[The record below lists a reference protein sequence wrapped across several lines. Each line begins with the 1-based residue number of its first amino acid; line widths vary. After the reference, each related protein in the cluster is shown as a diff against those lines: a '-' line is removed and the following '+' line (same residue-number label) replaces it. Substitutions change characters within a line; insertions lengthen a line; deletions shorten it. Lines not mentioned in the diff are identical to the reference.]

1 MNPAL
6 IVLIVI
12 AVVLVVAFIVLTILG
27 KKAQKRKEEQDEQI
41 AAASQT
47 VNMLIIDKKRMKL
60 KDAGLPQQ
68 IIKQTPKLMRR
79 SKLPV
84 VKAKVGPRV
93 MTLIAD
99 EQIFD
104 EIPLKK
110 EVKASVSG
118 IYITSVKNVRGKKAP
133 EPAKKSFSQKLRAKQ
148 KKYEQTYE
156 QETASMK
163 LSKEE
168 KAARKAKAK
177 EEKERAKK
185 IQ

>member
-68 IIKQTPKLMRR
+68 IIEQTPKLMRR

-93 MTLIAD
+93 MSLIAD

-118 IYITSVKNVRGKKAP
+118 ISARVSSIFSCHRIV
-133 EPAKKSFSQKLRAKQ
+133 SFPCGQHFG
-148 KKYEQTYE
+148 
-156 QETASMK
+156 TANRFWRDLHGRNK
-163 LSKEE
+163 C
-168 KAARKAKAK
+168 R
-177 EEKERAKK
+177 RPV
-185 IQ
+185 

>member
-68 IIKQTPKLMRR
+68 IIEQTPKLMRR

-93 MTLIAD
+93 MSLIAD

-118 IYITSVKNVRGKKAP
+118 IYITAVRGI
-133 EPAKKSFSQKLRAKQ
+133 SLRR
-148 KKYEQTYE
+148 
-156 QETASMK
+156 
-163 LSKEE
+163 
-168 KAARKAKAK
+168 RKASVQEWQKTTARPTNSSRLRRLQRLK
-177 EEKERAKK
+177 EKLLKRLPKRLSRNN
-185 IQ
+185 IMI

>member
-68 IIKQTPKLMRR
+68 IIEQTPKLMRR

-93 MTLIAD
+93 MSLIAD

-118 IYITSVKNVRGKKAP
+118 IYITSVRGIRGPLEKPKKKKGFRARMA
-133 EPAKKSFSQKLRAKQ
+133 ENYSKANEQLKAERKAAKEAAKKAKQ
-148 KKYEQTYE
+148 K
-156 QETASMK
+156 
-163 LSKEE
+163 
-168 KAARKAKAK
+168 
-177 EEKERAKK
+177 
-185 IQ
+185 